1 MRASTGHR
9 LAFLRRATIALS
21 SLIIFSCLVLQSFAV
36 FHPVSPRLWPFL
48 DYPMYGR
55 AHYQGEAVRQFV
67 VVGIFADAS
76 EARILPKDLG
86 LDFWKFEYGPVQ
98 MLRRGDVES
107 LKPYAQ
113 LYNDRQNKQLV
124 GIRLENHPLTLSDQG
139 VRAAAPQVLN
149 SVSLAPANTNG
160 ERQ

>member
-1 MRASTGHR
+1 MRASTGRR
-9 LAFLRRATIALS
+9 LAFLRRTTIALS
-21 SLIIFSCLVLQSFAV
+21 SLTIFSCLVLQAFAV

-55 AHYQGEAVRQFV
+55 AHYQGEAIRQFV
-67 VVGIFADAS
+67 AIGIFADAS
-76 EARILPKDLG
+76 EARILPEDLG

-113 LYNDRQNKQLV
+113 LYSDRQNKQLV
-124 GIRLENHPLTLSDQG
+124 GIRLENHPFTLSDQG
-139 VRAAAPQVLN
+139 VRAEVRQVVN
-149 SVSLAPANTNG
+149 SVSFEPVNANG
-160 ERQ
+160 EGQ